1 MNGFPIK
8 EFVKLPKLFR
18 DKYLELAAYQ
28 AVNEGMYGGQKMPV
42 IKNMGF
48 YKESEKVGYVAWIE
62 TIDGTYFV
70 DVDGKISKPD
80 M

>member
-1 MNGFPIK
+1 M
-8 EFVKLPKLFR
+8 V
-18 DKYLELAAYQ
+18 YM
-28 AVNEGMYGGQKMPV
+28 EGRKMPV

-62 TIDGTYFV
+62 TIYGTYFV
-70 DVDGKISKPD
+70 DLGGKISKPE